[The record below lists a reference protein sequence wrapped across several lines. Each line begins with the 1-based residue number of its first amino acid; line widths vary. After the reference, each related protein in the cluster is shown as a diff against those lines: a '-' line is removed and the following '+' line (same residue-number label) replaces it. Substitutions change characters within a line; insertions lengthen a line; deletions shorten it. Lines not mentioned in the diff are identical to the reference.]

1 MIDFKT
7 RVEFEDFEVEEI
19 TGFEPEGSGDHL
31 FLWIEK
37 RGFGT
42 NELIARL
49 GQRLSARSADFGYA
63 GRKDARAVT
72 RQWISVDTKTSGAT
86 AERVA
91 ALDMPGVRVL
101 RVERHPRKLRRSQHR
116 GNRFCLRLRDL
127 ADEDLPLIEERIAGV
142 RAGGMPNPFG
152 RQRYGYRG
160 LSHELGRRLLAID
173 HEGYIRELVSKEQAP
188 DTKEVAQLREAILS
202 GDRAEQKNLGTLRGR
217 LPRDLGV
224 LAKQLVRRPN
234 DWKSALRA
242 LPRSLLGI
250 HLSALQSRVFDH
262 VLAHRAGGLGRVQ
275 RGDVLFLHE
284 KGAAFL
290 VPLAAT
296 DAELAELQARAD
308 AFELSPSG
316 PLPGR
321 KLLGAAGEPRRLE
334 SEAFAALGVAPE
346 AFRGLGLGLDQRGAR
361 RPLRVPVSNLEHE
374 RDGTDLVL
382 RFGLPRGSYATT
394 LLEVLHYGEEMT
406 LTRLQSGPS
415 EVR

>member
-1 MIDFKT
+1 MIEFRS
-7 RVEFEDFEVEEI
+7 RVEFEDYEVEEI
-19 TGFEPEGSGDHL
+19 TGFEPDGQGDHL

-37 RGFGT
+37 RGFST
-42 NELIARL
+42 SELIARL
-49 GQRLSARSADFGYA
+49 AQRLGARAADFGYA

-72 RQWISVDTKTSGAT
+72 RQWISIDTKAGGVDEA
-86 AERVA
+86 RIA
-91 ALDMPGVRVL
+91 ALDLSGVRVL

-116 GNRFCLRLRDL
+116 GNRFCLRLRDVC
-127 ADEDLPLIEERIAGV
+127 DEDLPLLETRVEAAR
-142 RAGGMPNPFG
+142 RHGMPNPFG
-152 RQRYGYRG
+152 PQRYGYRG

-173 HEGYIRELVSKEQAP
+173 HEGYIRELVSPEQTP
-188 DTKEVAQLREAILS
+188 DTPEVAQLREAVLS
-202 GDRAEQKNLGTLRGR
+202 GDRAAQKALVGLRGR

-224 LAKQLVRRPN
+224 LARQLARRPS

-242 LPRSLLGI
+242 LPRGLLGI

-262 VLAHRAGGLGRVQ
+262 VLAHRPGELGDVQ

-290 VPLAAT
+290 VPLTTT

-321 KLLGAAGEPRRLE
+321 KLLGATGEPGRRE
-334 SEAFAALGVAPE
+334 ADAFASLGVAPE
-346 AFRGLGLGLDQRGAR
+346 DFRGLGLGLDQRGAR
-361 RPLRVPVSNLEHE
+361 RPLRVPV
-374 RDGTDLVL
+374 TDLQSSREGSDVVL
-382 RFGLPRGSYATT
+382 RFALPRGSYATT
-394 LLEVLHYGEEMT
+394 LLEVLSLGVPAA
-406 LTRLQSGPS
+406 LSRLQSGPS

>member
-1 MIDFKT
+1 MIEFRT

-19 TGFEPEGSGDHL
+19 TGFEPNGHGDHL

-37 RGFGT
+37 RGFST

-49 GQRLSARSADFGYA
+49 AQRLSARPADFGYA

-72 RQWISVDTKTSGAT
+72 RQWISVDTKASSAT
-86 AERVA
+86 EESVA
-91 ALDMPGVRVL
+91 ALELPGVRVL
-101 RVERHPRKLRRSQHR
+101 RIDRHPRKLRRSQHR
-116 GNRFCLRLRDL
+116 GNRFVLRLREL
-127 ADEDLPLIEERIAGV
+127 ADADLPLIEERVASV
-142 RAGGMPNPFG
+142 RANGMPNPFG
-152 RQRYGYRG
+152 QQRYGYRG

-173 HEGYIRELVSKEQAP
+173 HEGYIRELVSPEQAP
-188 DTKEVAQLREAILS
+188 DTAEVAQLRKAILS
-202 GDRAEQKNLGTLRGR
+202 GDRAAQKNLTILRGR
-217 LPRDLGV
+217 LPRDLSV

-262 VLAHRAGGLGRVQ
+262 VLAHRTGGLGNVQ

-290 VPLAAT
+290 VPLDST

-308 AFELSPSG
+308 RFELSPSG

-321 KLLGAAGEPRRLE
+321 KLLAAAGEPGRLE
-334 SEAFAALGVAPE
+334 AQAFAALGVAPE

-361 RPLRVPVSNLEHE
+361 RPLRVSVSHLESQRE
-374 RDGTDLVL
+374 GTDLVL

-394 LLEVLHYGEEMT
+394 LLEVLSCGEEMT

>member
-1 MIDFKT
+1 MIEFKS
-7 RVEFEDFEVEEI
+7 RVELEDFEVEEI
-19 TGFEPEGSGDHL
+19 TGFEPDGHGDHL

-37 RGFGT
+37 RGFST

-49 GQRLSARSADFGYA
+49 AQRLGARPADFGYA

-72 RQWISVDTKTSGAT
+72 RQWISLDTKSCGS
-86 AERVA
+86 AESRLA
-91 ALDMPGVRVL
+91 ALDLPGVRVL

-127 ADEDLPLIEERIAGV
+127 ADADLPLIEERIAAA
-142 RAGGMPNPFG
+142 RTEGMPNPFG
-152 RQRYGYRG
+152 PQRYGYRG
-160 LSHELGRRLLAID
+160 LSHQLGRRLLAID
-173 HEGYIRELVSKEQAP
+173 HEGYIRELVSPEQSP
-188 DTKEVAQLREAILS
+188 DTPEVAQLRAAILS
-202 GDRAEQKNLGTLRGR
+202 NDKAAQRALAGSSGR
-217 LPRDLGV
+217 LPRDLAV
-224 LAKQLVRRPN
+224 LAKQLARRPS

-262 VLAHRAGGLGRVQ
+262 VLANRAGELGRVQ

-290 VPLAAT
+290 VPLSTSA
-296 DAELAELQARAD
+296 AELAELQARAD

-321 KLLGAAGEPRRLE
+321 KLLAAAGEPGRNE
-334 SEAFAALGVAPE
+334 AEAFRALGVAPE
-346 AFRGLGLGLDQRGAR
+346 DFRGLGLGLDQRGAR
-361 RPLRVPVSNLEHE
+361 RPLRVPVAGLESE
-374 RDGTDLVL
+374 RQGGDLVL

-394 LLEVLHYGEEMT
+394 LLEVLSFGTRMT
-406 LTRLQSGPS
+406 LARLQSGPS